1 MFNIPVPASLR
12 YIYPNFSTT
21 SKPNHWPKARTSSI
35 PVHGGNGS
43 SGVKKTTILSVAI
56 TRTKTTLVPTQFIRR
71 LPLEIRVEQKI
82 TRKFNIYRPRQDQS
96 SVVAS

>member
-1 MFNIPVPASLR
+1 SQITVPASLR
-12 YIYPNFSTT
+12 HIYLNFSTT

-71 LPLEIRVEQKI
+71 LPLEIRVEQ
-82 TRKFNIYRPRQDQS
+82 
-96 SVVAS
+96 